1 MEKLMGF
8 VGATLGSLAGW
19 YLGDLIGFATA
30 VVLSMVGT
38 GVGMW
43 AGRRAAQHWLESDL
57 L

>member
-38 GVGMW
+38 GFGMW
-43 AGRRAAQHWLESDL
+43 LGRWAAQRWLESGAL
-57 L
+57 